1 MDYFLK
7 IFSTKILRD
16 ILYYHAKF
24 QSISTIRTEVAVSF
38 LFFEL
43 RQSRTLIFD
52 VLHFCSSLAI
62 AAPESLKSKA
72 PQAIEDITP
81 TSKARNLSFSLLQLG
96 LATLTSTAGQGQG
109 QGQRLGPV
117 VMVKFY
123 LNLLAVLSQKQSFS
137 HLQVSQVF
145 RYIPSIDLGEKGENK
160 SNTFNIF
167 PKKPLNS
174 KVPIILCPGLSESHF
189 VKKIRK

>member
-43 RQSRTLIFD
+43 RQSRTLIFA
-52 VLHFCSSLAI
+52 VLHFYSSLAI

-96 LATLTSTAGQGQG
+96 LATLTSTAGK
-109 QGQRLGPV
+109 GQRLGPV
-117 VMVKFY
+117 VMVKFN
-123 LNLLAVLSQKQSFS
+123 LNLLVVLSQKQSFS
-137 HLQVSQVF
+137 HLQVPQVF
-145 RYIPSIDLGEKGENK
+145 RYIPSIDLGEQGANK
-160 SNTFNIF
+160 SNIF
-167 PKKPLNS
+167 IIVPKRALNS
-174 KVPIILCPGLSESHF
+174 KVAIILCP
-189 VKKIRK
+189 

>member
-96 LATLTSTAGQGQG
+96 LATLTSTAGQGQ
-109 QGQRLGPV
+109 RLGPV
-117 VMVKFY
+117 VMVKFN
-123 LNLLAVLSQKQSFS
+123 LNLLVVLSQKQSFL
-137 HLQVSQVF
+137 HLQVPQVF
-145 RYIPSIDLGEKGENK
+145 RYIPSIDLGEQGANK
-160 SNTFNIF
+160 SNIF
-167 PKKPLNS
+167 IIVPKKALNS
-174 KVPIILCPGLSESHF
+174 KVSIILCP
-189 VKKIRK
+189 

>member
-81 TSKARNLSFSLLQLG
+81 TSKARNLSFSLL
-96 LATLTSTAGQGQG
+96 
-109 QGQRLGPV
+109 
-117 VMVKFY
+117 
-123 LNLLAVLSQKQSFS
+123 
-137 HLQVSQVF
+137 
-145 RYIPSIDLGEKGENK
+145 
-160 SNTFNIF
+160 
-167 PKKPLNS
+167 
-174 KVPIILCPGLSESHF
+174 
-189 VKKIRK
+189 